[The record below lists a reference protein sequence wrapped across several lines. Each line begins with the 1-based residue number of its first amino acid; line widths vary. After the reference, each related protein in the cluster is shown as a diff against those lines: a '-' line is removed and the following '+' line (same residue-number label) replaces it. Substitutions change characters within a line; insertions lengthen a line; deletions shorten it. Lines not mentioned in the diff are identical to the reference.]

1 MLSWGVEDLNGQN
14 TIPTCAN
21 VDKCGEHPM
30 EQEVNENKGDTAD
43 GAGNRNDV
51 EDGYEDEDE
60 EEDVDFNP
68 LLKDSPSQEASS
80 SLSSENEGLDADVTD
95 TRENASASVPT
106 DTTAKLPSPVQD
118 CPVGDTD
125 PGEEVV
131 TQTETSTAGECQR
144 GSEIGSLHEKSEGS
158 GSRMFVDNDLVAGEF
173 SNAVHSSKPVIN
185 MDDEDA
191 ICMRTRARYSLASF
205 TLDELETFL
214 QETDDDD
221 DLQNVDDEEEYRKF
235 LAAVL
240 LGGDGDPQSAQENDN
255 VDDEDEENDADF
267 ELEIEEALE
276 SDIDEDARDEIQ
288 EESYDVAGRRPKTRQ
303 NRRKKASVEGNKK
316 LLGQSKRPLRPLLPS
331 APIAQRL
338 PFSTLDGKSFMLNHA
353 ADFPPSTTDGSIN
366 GFSPHQIGQLHCLI
380 HEHMQLLIQV
390 FSICVLE
397 PSRRH
402 IAAKIQE
409 LITEMIHVRDH
420 VLAWRRLPYPSFCF
434 FPPHIHPSV
443 PNEAPRISPVPCINE
458 SSSVVD
464 VWRTCPPGN
473 NMVPPDIISASKGRR
488 ESPRNGNGP
497 EGFFW
502 IPYINGP
509 VLSVMDVAPLR
520 LVGNFVDDVAAVVQ
534 EYHRRQVGLTCD
546 TRSEREPLF
555 PLSSLPASESS
566 DKLLRGAA
574 SPTSSVADLSPKNDQ
589 TPKKTMASA
598 LVERAKKQSV
608 ALVPKEIAELAQ
620 RFYPLFNPALYPHK
634 PPPAA
639 LANRVLFTEAEDELL
654 ALGLME
660 CNTDW
665 KAIQQRFLPCKSK
678 HQIFVRQKNRSS
690 SKAPENP
697 IKVVRR
703 MKNSPLTAEE
713 IARIE
718 EGLKIFKLDWMSI
731 WKFFVPYRDPSL
743 LPRQWRIANGTQK
756 SYKCDATKNAKR
768 QLYERNRRASKPAAL
783 ANWQTS
789 PEKEDNSR
797 DKVCI
802 DKDNVHSQMDREEEA
817 YVHEAFLADWR
828 PGTSDL
834 SSSFPN
840 SQQQEKS
847 PLQPPLQEGSQ
858 VSEQLN
864 RSGSGGAQA
873 PVSNEFPA
881 AVRSPS
887 SQVCGRPY
895 RARRVN
901 NARLVKL
908 APDLPPVNLP
918 PSVRVMSQSAF
929 KSYPGSAT
937 VQPSSANSSVI
948 GPGVEAGVGKVVKH
962 TANSGVC
969 NSAKT
974 GQITKNPVNTNTS
987 SRQPQDSLTI
997 RNKDVSEE
1005 RDESDLHMHPLLFQA
1020 PEDGHFPYYPLH
1032 SSANT
1037 SRSFNFFAGSPP
1049 QLNLSLFHNPRHA
1062 NSAANFLAKS
1072 LKPSESGSSCRVD
1085 FHPLLQR
1092 SEDLNSCSV
1101 AACSTPQFS
1110 ANLERS
1116 EGRCAQVQ
1124 SPLGGTPSMCR
1135 VNNSSTASAVSPGQ
1149 KINELDLDI
1158 CLSSTSRQHKALGR
1172 GDINECGTAVSVANA
1187 KDFRNPGSLKPKDSF
1202 KQSGQY
1208 MPVAYAPDKI
1218 GSNLDSGVHVVVV
1231 ASDEGNRS
1239 TADNTEDQSLPEIV
1253 MEQEELSDSEDE
1265 VGENVEF
1272 ECEEMADSEAEE
1284 GSDSDQMVD
1293 MQNEDVEK
1301 ADADAD
1307 SNDQQDD
1314 PIRCDDSEGKA
1325 FQTVEGHQMDKKIDH
1340 SSSSLSLNLNSCPPG
1355 SPLMKPSNE
1364 ILNGS
1369 NTSPVEKVH
1378 YCARAATENIP
1389 SNDDNVVSQK
1399 QVVDLGAQSN
1409 LNSGITISKKP
1420 RKRACSPDLRLRRG
1434 TPKRRNIT
1442 LKTDTTS
1449 AKSKPD
1455 S

>member
-1 MLSWGVEDLNGQN
+1 
-14 TIPTCAN
+14 
-21 VDKCGEHPM
+21 M
-30 EQEVNENKGDTAD
+30 EKEVNENKGDTAD
-43 GAGNRNDV
+43 GVGNRNEV

-80 SLSSENEGLDADVTD
+80 SLSSENEGLDADVMD
-95 TRENASASVPT
+95 S
-106 DTTAKLPSPVQD
+106 
-118 CPVGDTD
+118 
-125 PGEEVV
+125 EEVV
-131 TQTETSTAGECQR
+131 TQTETSTAGECKK

-158 GSRMFVDNDLVAGEF
+158 GSRMFVDGDLVAGEF
-173 SNAVHSSKPVIN
+173 SPAVHSGKPVIN

-221 DLQNVDDEEEYRKF
+221 DLQNVDDEEEYKKF

-288 EESYDVAGRRPKTRQ
+288 EEVYDVAGRRPKTRQ

-331 APIAQRL
+331 APLAQRL
-338 PFSTLDGKSFMLNHA
+338 PFSTLDGKSFIMNHA

-380 HEHMQLLIQV
+380 HEHVQLLVQV

-402 IAAKIQE
+402 IAAKVQE
-409 LITEMIHVRDH
+409 LIKEILHSLRDGH
-420 VLAWRRLPYPSFCF
+420 
-434 FPPHIHPSV
+434 
-443 PNEAPRISPVPCINE
+443 
-458 SSSVVD
+458 
-464 VWRTCPPGN
+464 
-473 NMVPPDIISASKGRR
+473 
-488 ESPRNGNGP
+488 GP
-497 EGFFW
+497 EGSFW
-502 IPYINGP
+502 MPYINGP

-520 LVGNFVDDVAAVVQ
+520 LVGNFVDDVSAVVQ

-555 PLSSLPASESS
+555 PLSCFPASEPC
-566 DKLLRGAA
+566 DQILRGAD
-574 SPTSSVADLSPKNDQ
+574 SPTLSVAHLSPKSDR

-608 ALVPKEIAELAQ
+608 ALVPKEIAEIAQ

-634 PPPAA
+634 PPPAP

-660 CNTDW
+660 YNTDW

-697 IKVVRR
+697 IKAVRR
-703 MKNSPLTAEE
+703 MKNSPLTADE

-783 ANWQTS
+783 PNWQTS
-789 PEKEDNSR
+789 PEKEDNST
-797 DKVCI
+797 DKVCV
-802 DKDNVHSQMDREEEA
+802 DKNNVRNQMDREEES
-817 YVHEAFLADWR
+817 YVHEAFLADWG
-828 PGTSDL
+828 PGTSNL
-834 SSSFPN
+834 ASSFPN

-858 VSEQLN
+858 VSEQLH
-864 RSGSGGAQA
+864 RSGSEGAQA
-873 PVSNEFPA
+873 PIFNEFPA
-881 AVRSPS
+881 AVRSSS

-929 KSYPGSAT
+929 KSYQGGAT

-948 GPGVEAGVGKVVKH
+948 GPGAEAGVGKVVKH

-969 NSAKT
+969 NSAKA
-974 GQITKNPVNTNTS
+974 GQITISPVNANTS
-987 SRQPQDSLTI
+987 NRQPRDSLII
-997 RNKDVSEE
+997 RNKDASEE
-1005 RDESDLHMHPLLFQA
+1005 RDESDLQMHPLLFQA
-1020 PEDGHFPYYPLH
+1020 PENSHFPYYPLH
-1032 SSANT
+1032 SSAST

-1062 NSAANFLAKS
+1062 NSAVNFLAKS

-1092 SEDLNSCSV
+1092 SEDVNSSSV
-1101 AACSTPQFS
+1101 AACSTAQFS
-1110 ANLERS
+1110 ANLETS

-1135 VNNSSTASAVSPGQ
+1135 AHNSSAASAVSPGQ

-1158 CLSSTSRQHKALGR
+1158 CLSSTSRQHKALGSE
-1172 GDINECGTAVSVANA
+1172 DVNECGTAVSVANT
-1187 KDFRNPGSLKPKDSF
+1187 KDFRNLGSPMPKDSL
-1202 KQSGQY
+1202 KQSSQY

-1218 GSNLDSGVHVVVV
+1218 GSKLDSGVHAVVV

-1239 TADNTEDQSLPEIV
+1239 SADNTEDQSLPEIV

-1314 PIRCDDSEGKA
+1314 PIRCDDSEGNA
-1325 FQTVEGHQMDKKIDH
+1325 FQTVEGRQMGKKIDH

-1355 SPLMKPSNE
+1355 SPLMKKPNNGS
-1364 ILNGS
+1364 LKGS
-1369 NTSPVEKVH
+1369 NTAPDEKVH
-1378 YCARAATENIP
+1378 SGARAATENIA
-1389 SNDDNVVSQK
+1389 SNDDNVASQK
-1399 QVVDLGAQSN
+1399 QVVELGSQSN
-1409 LNSGITISKKP
+1409 LNSGITSSKKP
-1420 RKRACSPDLRLRRG
+1420 RKRACGPDLRLRRG
-1434 TPKRRNIT
+1434 TPKRRNT
-1442 LKTDTTS
+1442 SLKTDMNS
-1449 AKSKPD
+1449 AKSKQD